1 MKHKLHYLISIFF
14 ALFLMACQAER
25 TTVEV
30 AASSSQI
37 SLSNTLVSDRTNTA
51 SEIINENRCQNPT
64 AQYLQNCLA
73 WEEQILA
80 VTVRIEIH
88 RWLSEEGVRGEYID
102 GSGGHATVID
112 GRYLITHNHFSIPLE
127 SIEGTSG
134 ERLRISV
141 YKANGEL
148 ILDSM
153 RPTAFTIVAQ
163 DQETVVLDFGEYVDE
178 GLFDMLDI
186 PSAEFQSWESLAL
199 SPGAEVAQINWDNQT
214 AFVEWVNIR
223 SLVTAEG
230 TPRIELDN
238 GVIKGASGGGIFW
251 NGVHIGNN
259 WTSTTVKAA
268 NDGVVLDEFSTAALN
283 SKWVGN

>member
-1 MKHKLHYLISIFF
+1 MKYKLHYLISLFF
-14 ALFLMACQAER
+14 ALFLMACQAEL

-30 AASSSQI
+30 AASASQI
-37 SLSNTLVSDRTNTA
+37 AVSDAPVSNSNETV

-64 AQYLQNCLA
+64 AEHLQECLA

-80 VTVRIEIH
+80 ATVRIEVH
-88 RWLSEEGVRGEYID
+88 RWLSEEGIRGEYID
-102 GSGGHATVID
+102 GSGGHATVLD
-112 GRYLITHNHFSIPLE
+112 GRFLITHNHFSIPLE

-134 ERLRISV
+134 EQLRISV

-148 ILDSM
+148 IIDSM
-153 RPTAFTIVAQ
+153 RPSAFTIVAQ

-186 PSAEFQSWESLAL
+186 PSAQFQSWESLSL
-199 SPGAEVAQINWDNQT
+199 RPGSEVAQINWDNET
-214 AFVEWVNIR
+214 AFVQWVNIR
-223 SLVTAEG
+223 SLVTAAG

-251 NGVHIGNN
+251 NGTHIGNN
-259 WTSTTVKAA
+259 WTTTTVKAA
-268 NDGVVLDEFSTAALN
+268 NDGAMLDAFSTAALN
-283 SKWVGN
+283 SEWVWS